1 MPEGNNNVN
10 GGQTVTPRVAAQ
22 EAYIKNLMTGSE
34 NVPGMTEEQARAI
47 ANSNNDLFE
56 NWAMNHGF
64 AEAFEETKIQIE
76 DPFVPATEAFV
87 RNLMTGSEGV
97 PAISEIQARA
107 IAADRGAVET
117 WARNHGFAE
126 AFDNFAKQNEQ
137 KDTLENARKAYI
149 ESLKSAGMSEEDA
162 IKFANLDGNQ
172 DLFENWARNHDF
184 AEAFDKVEDKD
195 DTKLADARKAYIE
208 SLKSAG
214 MSEEDAIKFAN
225 LDRNQDLFENW
236 ARNNG
241 FAEAFDKAEDT
252 KLADA
257 KEAYIESLKSAGMSE
272 EDAIK
277 FANLDRNQDLF
288 ENWAVNH
295 GFDNIFDDA
304 AKDGQNPIQQD
315 SEEVKPSAFAT
326 HLYADGNNPRFE
338 TLEDAMAY
346 AAAHPELEES
356 WKKDNEVQD
365 KSKDEFDPSHAL
377 PAGDEVGFDP
387 SHALPAGDEMP
398 PASAQAGESKLAS
411 QNLKDRFKDF
421 WKKHWSKI
429 VTAAVALVVIGV
441 TAAFIGDAVSAQTI
455 QDAANMA
462 SQGDTSIFT
471 QSVSDTINQAM
482 QAVNGQSVPTE
493 QVVQATQM
501 YDPSVDPSQIFSD
514 AYNASA
520 GVNSA
525 SVDPSAGQLYTGD
538 FFNPDTGQYAG
549 VDTSNLTM
557 DQVKQLGEQGYTVPL
572 YTNDPSM
579 MAADGNTIANANAAT
594 GFGGPTR

>member
-64 AEAFEETKIQIE
+64 AEAFEETKIHIE

-162 IKFANLDGNQ
+162 IKFANLD
-172 DLFENWARNHDF
+172 
-184 AEAFDKVEDKD
+184 
-195 DTKLADARKAYIE
+195 
-208 SLKSAG
+208 
-214 MSEEDAIKFAN
+214 
-225 LDRNQDLFENW
+225 RNQDLFENW

-288 ENWAVNH
+288 ENWARNN
-295 GFDNIFDDA
+295 GFDNIFDKVEDKGNSMLDEFDPTHA
-304 AKDGQNPIQQD
+304 LPSGVEPSTLAD
-315 SEEVKPSAFAT
+315 S
-326 HLYADGNNPRFE
+326 LYAGGSNPNFK
-338 TLEDAMAY
+338 TIEDAMAFV
-346 AAAHPELEES
+346 AAHPELEEP

-377 PAGDEVGFDP
+377 PAGDEAGFDP
-387 SHALPAGDEMP
+387 SHALPAGDQPELVDDP
-398 PASAQAGESKLAS
+398 DVEEVQSVNRRKGP
-411 QNLKDRFKDF
+411 KDLINFFKDKWENSNTF
-421 WKKHWSKI
+421 K
-429 VTAAVALVVIGV
+429 AVVIAAGLV
-441 TAAFIGDAVSAQTI
+441 IAGLAIFAATALTGDASHATYGGGLLSGAASNADFSSLSQVVSDPTVAQSFDLSGIGQGTEVHQTI
-455 QDAANMA
+455 ADAANGTNTLLGNEWMQVDHLEAVDLSGNIINLDDA
-462 SQGDTSIFT
+462 SPEEILNLANSNEVQFRGSNDGTYMGWFDSNTIGNIA
-471 QSVSDTINQAM
+471 QQQVGSVPQETVI
-482 QAVNGQSVPTE
+482 QAVN
-493 QVVQATQM
+493 
-501 YDPSVDPSQIFSD
+501 
-514 AYNASA
+514 N
-520 GVNSA
+520 
-525 SVDPSAGQLYTGD
+525 
-538 FFNPDTGQYAG
+538 
-549 VDTSNLTM
+549 
-557 DQVKQLGEQGYTVPL
+557 
-572 YTNDPSM
+572 
-579 MAADGNTIANANAAT
+579 
-594 GFGGPTR
+594 GGPTR

>member
-97 PAISEIQARA
+97 PAMSEIQARA

-137 KDTLENARKAYI
+137 KDTLENARK
-149 ESLKSAGMSEEDA
+149 
-162 IKFANLDGNQ
+162 
-172 DLFENWARNHDF
+172 
-184 AEAFDKVEDKD
+184 
-195 DTKLADARKAYIE
+195 
-208 SLKSAG
+208 
-214 MSEEDAIKFAN
+214 
-225 LDRNQDLFENW
+225 
-236 ARNNG
+236 
-241 FAEAFDKAEDT
+241 
-252 KLADA
+252 
-257 KEAYIESLKSAGMSE
+257 AYIESLKSAGMSE

-326 HLYADGNNPRFE
+326 HLYADGNNPKFE

-365 KSKDEFDPSHAL
+365 KSKDEFDPSQ
-377 PAGDEVGFDP
+377 
-387 SHALPAGDEMP
+387 AGDEMP
-398 PASAQAGESKLAS
+398 PASAQAGESKPAS

-429 VTAAVALVVIGV
+429 VMAAVALVVIGV
-441 TAAFIGDAVSAQTI
+441 TAAFIGDPVSAH
-455 QDAANMA
+455 MA

-482 QAVNGQSVPTE
+482 QAVNGQSAPTE